1 MIRTFDRY
9 IALEMFGLWFVE
21 TLLIACV
28 LYGLLAQHLWTAEF
42 STHFDQ
48 RALLQAGLCAVTIS
62 LTSVATGLYRPDICV
77 RRGKL
82 MITAMIVS
90 LLATPVLTCLSNVMG
105 LGLSLDPASDISLL
119 KIIGGWIAC
128 LIVTRIAFHVAQR
141 ADLLARRILV
151 IGSAQSAVRIQN
163 IISASEGS
171 FCRVV
176 GVIAPEV
183 AFPAGVTAFDPADLR
198 RRKIWSVVVAND
210 SVARLPQ
217 SPLPGSGQSAQSG
230 GVQIFDEAEFCE
242 NRLQRLDTDNLPD
255 SWGGVVQNATN
266 RQAVEAVHRLL
277 DIMISAAL
285 LLFTLPLMVLVAAAI
300 RIESR
305 GPVFYRQE
313 RVGRYGRVFML
324 RKFRS
329 MAVDAEA
336 VGKPVWAA
344 AKDPR
349 VTRVG
354 RFIRRTRVD
363 ELPQL
368 INVLAG
374 EMSFIGP
381 RPERPQFV
389 RQLTAAIQHYAD
401 RECLKPGITGWAQV
415 KFPYGASIE
424 DARMKLAYDLYYVKH
439 RSLFLNLMIMFATV
453 RVILFQEGSR

>member
-9 IALEMFGLWFVE
+9 IALEMFGLWLVE
-21 TLLIACV
+21 TLLISFV
-28 LYGLLAQHLWTAEF
+28 LYVLLAPNLWDGRVEF
-42 STHFDQ
+42 VVDS
-48 RALLQAGLCAVTIS
+48 RALLQASLCAVTIS
-62 LTSVATGLYRPDICV
+62 LMSVATGLYRPDICL

-90 LLATPVLTCLSNVMG
+90 LLLTPVLTCLSHMLG
-105 LGLSLDPASDISLL
+105 LGLSLDPANDISLL
-119 KIIGGWIAC
+119 KIIAGWIAC

-141 ADLLARRILV
+141 ADLLARRVLV
-151 IGSAQSAVRIQN
+151 IGSAQSAVRIRN

-176 GVIAPEV
+176 GVSAPEDGF
-183 AFPAGVTAFDPADLR
+183 ASGASALRPQNLR
-198 RRKIWSVVVAND
+198 RGKIWSVVVAND
-210 SVARLPQ
+210 SVADLAASA
-217 SPLPGSGQSAQSG
+217 SPSGMLAVGQ
-230 GVQIFDEAEFCE
+230 VQVFDESAFCE
-242 NRLQRLDTDNLPD
+242 NRLQRLDTDHLPEN
-255 SWGGVVQNATN
+255 WGEVVRKAATG
-266 RQAVEAVHRLL
+266 RKMDLVHRLL
-277 DIMISAAL
+277 DIAISLAL
-285 LLFTLPLMVLVAAAI
+285 LLFTLPLMVLVALAI
-300 RIESR
+300 RLESP

-313 RVGRYGRVFML
+313 RVGRHGHVFML

-329 MAVDAEA
+329 MAVDAES

-344 AKDPR
+344 RKDPR

-354 RFIRRTRVD
+354 RFIRRTRID

-368 INVLAG
+368 LNVLTG

-381 RPERPQFV
+381 RPERPHFV
-389 RQLTAAIQHYAD
+389 AQLTAAIPHYAD

-424 DARMKLAYDLYYVKH
+424 DARMKLAYDLYYLKH
-439 RSLFLNLMIMFATV
+439 RSLFLNLMILFATV